1 MISIGAKIDALFA
14 LREKKRKHDEAIKEL
29 EKQMGAL
36 QQELITQ
43 MQVEGIDASRGRK
56 AAVSISTS
64 VVPQV
69 ENWDAFY
76 EFIRKRR
83 WFHLLERRPS
93 VSGCRELFEKNGRIP
108 GVLPYTKTTLNLR
121 TTAKGAP

>member
-43 MQVEGIDASRGRK
+43 TQVGEEKPPCRSRR
-56 AAVSISTS
+56 S
-64 VVPQV
+64 
-69 ENWDAFY
+69 
-76 EFIRKRR
+76 
-83 WFHLLERRPS
+83 
-93 VSGCRELFEKNGRIP
+93 
-108 GVLPYTKTTLNLR
+108 
-121 TTAKGAP
+121 

>member
-1 MISIGAKIDALFA
+1 MISMGAKIDALFA

-29 EKQMGAL
+29 EKQMSTL

-43 MQVEGIDASRGRK
+43 MQTEGITASKGKK
-56 AAVSISTS
+56 ASISIS
-64 VVPQV
+64 DNIVPQV
-69 ENWDAFY
+69 EDWDAFY
-76 EFIRKRR
+76 EFIRKKK

-108 GVLPYTKTTLNLR
+108 GVMPFNKITLNLR
-121 TTAKGAP
+121 TAK